1 MEKTHMHGAK
11 ESHNSIHGMKPSNAH
26 SRVRQS
32 LTKQNCLKKHHL
44 EKHCHTPQTLL
55 TSQPLWNEVSIAV
68 QAEWLVDPALQQGV
82 RNKQKPILTLL
93 IANHQLSQQEAS
105 LYGTM

>member
-44 EKHCHTPQTLL
+44 ERKALPH
-55 TSQPLWNEVSIAV
+55 SADIAHK
-68 QAEWLVDPALQQGV
+68 PA
-82 RNKQKPILTLL
+82 
-93 IANHQLSQQEAS
+93 SME
-105 LYGTM
+105 